1 MNIDIDKIS
10 GRPGFE
16 KLYRIPAI
24 YYKTWLEKNGGT
36 FIGKRVLDFG
46 CGGGEAS
53 AGLSLFCGVESVLGV
68 DIGTDFTECDALLK
82 VISPELA
89 IPQNV
94 AFKTV
99 PPASS
104 LGESEFDVIV
114 SWSVM
119 EHVSQD
125 VFDQQVKVIYDA
137 LKPGGYCVFQI
148 APLYYS
154 PYGSHLFN
162 NHKPWGHLSTQLDL
176 LEAKIIKEVPDRDV
190 VENLWGCF
198 ITLNKF
204 TASEF
209 KRRFSE
215 AGLDVIDTYETYV
228 KDIPDEQLCEVFCL
242 DALTK
247 EQILM
252 VCRKAGT

>member
-1 MNIDIDKIS
+1 MNFDHNLIS
-10 GRPGFE
+10 DSPGYE
-16 KLYRIPAI
+16 KLYKIPAV

-36 FIGKRVLDFG
+36 FTGKKVLDFG

-68 DIGTDFTECDALLK
+68 DIGTDFSQCDLMLK
-82 VISPELA
+82 QIDPRLS

-94 AFKTV
+94 SFETV

-104 LGESEFDVIV
+104 LGEAEFDVIV

-125 VFDQQVKVIYDA
+125 VFDQQVKVIFDA

-154 PYGSHLFN
+154 PFGSHLFN
-162 NHKPWGHLSTQLDL
+162 IHDPWGHLSTQLDL
-176 LEAKIIKEVPDRDV
+176 LETKIIKEVPEKDV
-190 VENLWGCF
+190 VSNLWGCF

-209 KRRFSE
+209 VRRFSNV
-215 AGLDVIDTYETYV
+215 GLEVIDTYETYV
-228 KDIPDEQLCEVFCL
+228 KDIPSEQLCDVFCR
-242 DALTK
+242 DVLTK

-252 VCRKAGT
+252 VCRKAMA